1 MNFLK
6 LNTDKTEILLI
17 GTKSTLSKS
26 PRLTLTIDNSY
37 ISPSEQVKSL
47 LVILDNTPS
56 YKSHNNNIT
65 RTAYFHLCIINRIR
79 PSLTPHTTVIL
90 VHSLVASWLD
100 DCNSLLFGLPQKIL
114 HKLITPIHS
123 SHHTNPTADPLA
135 PHHTP
140 HSLQNPT
147 AHLLYKANHNLAPV
161 WTPSHCHAYP
171 HTQILFLY
179 RPLCFLSLPDYHGEQ
194 SIQPLCSSTLEF
206 TPPWRPEHQFCL
218 CAQIQNQNPSIQT
231 CLAHLTPYT
240 VELCS
245 CILFVVCFCSI
256 LFLFCFLSLVF
267 CIFNSF
273 L

>member
-79 PSLTPHTTVIL
+79 PSLTPHTTVSL
-90 VHSLVASWLD
+90 VHSLLTSWLD
-100 DCNSLLFGLPQKIL
+100 DCNSLMFGLPQKIL

-123 SHHTNPTADPLA
+123 SHHTNPTAAPLA

-147 AHLLYKANHNLAPV
+147 AHLLYKANDNLSELLHIA
-161 WTPSHCHAYP
+161 TPT
-171 HTQILFLY
+171 HTL
-179 RPLCFLSLPDYHGEQ
+179 RSSS
-194 SIQPLCSSTLEF
+194 SI
-206 TPPWRPEHQFCL
+206 H
-218 CAQIQNQNPSIQT
+218 
-231 CLAHLTPYT
+231 
-240 VELCS
+240 
-245 CILFVVCFCSI
+245 LFVS
-256 LFLFCFLSLVF
+256 
-267 CIFNSF
+267 
-273 L
+273 